1 MPNQYKNLRLRT
13 YNRRGFTLIEVM
25 VSIAIITG
33 TFFAIISIF
42 PFSLNMNQR
51 AQNLTSA
58 AYLAQ
63 AGIEKTLSMGYE
75 LSGVGAVET
84 KARLSNDPA
93 SFLYP
98 FYRQTTITYVDGNLA
113 DAVTDTGLKK
123 IVSAVFWYN
132 PLSAQE
138 QQYTLTTLLSKN

>member
-1 MPNQYKNLRLRT
+1 MKT
-13 YNRRGFTLIEVM
+13 YNLQLTTYNCRGFTLIEVM

-33 TFFAIISIF
+33 TFFAIISVF
-42 PFSLNMNQR
+42 PFSLNINQK

-63 AGIEKTLSMGYE
+63 AGLEKTLSMGYE
-75 LSGVGAVET
+75 SSGVGTVEA

-98 FYRQTTITYVDGNLA
+98 FYRQTIVTYVDGNLA
-113 DAVTDTGLKK
+113 DSAVDTGLKK
-123 IVSAVFWYN
+123 IAATVFWYN

-138 QQYTLTTLLSKN
+138 QQYSLTTLLSKN